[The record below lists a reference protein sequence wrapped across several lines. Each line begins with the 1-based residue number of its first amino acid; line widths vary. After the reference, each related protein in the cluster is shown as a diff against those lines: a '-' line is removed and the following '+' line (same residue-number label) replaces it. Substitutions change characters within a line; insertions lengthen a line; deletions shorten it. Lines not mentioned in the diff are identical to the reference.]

1 MKIAC
6 FAQNIYNFLL
16 DLSINPAA
24 PFVSRT
30 KARPSEKLRACYV
43 RNLQDQKNSFKTNVK
58 IKPKTSSGQ
67 VQAEPSCGNVY
78 KDLGFSDAESAN
90 LIARSDLLMAL
101 QDIIEKNGWTQIE
114 AAKKLKV
121 GQPRV
126 AEILGSQSSLFSVDL
141 LIKYLARLGVQVN
154 FKFSKLDW
162 K

>member
-1 MKIAC
+1 MPK
-6 FAQNIYNFLL
+6 
-16 DLSINPAA
+16 LSK
-24 PFVSRT
+24 V
-30 KARPSEKLRACYV
+30 
-43 RNLQDQKNSFKTNVK
+43 KTNVK
-58 IKPKTSSGQ
+58 IKPKTSSEQ